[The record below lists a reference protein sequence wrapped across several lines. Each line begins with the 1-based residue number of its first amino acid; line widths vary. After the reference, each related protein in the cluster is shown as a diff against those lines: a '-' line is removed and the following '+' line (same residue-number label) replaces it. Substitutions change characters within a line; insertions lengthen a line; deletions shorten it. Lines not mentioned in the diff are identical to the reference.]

1 MSFLKQVH
9 LNLPSATKR
18 KVACSW
24 DQGQAKL
31 PQHDGV
37 LFFASNLVLEN
48 EERQNQ
54 KLTRPIER
62 NRVASR
68 FGSKY
73 QMSRLLINLPIKAI
87 EEVQTQ

>member
-1 MSFLKQVH
+1 MMNAVEVL
-9 LNLPSATKR
+9 TKL
-18 KVACSW
+18 
-24 DQGQAKL
+24 GI
-31 PQHDGV
+31 
-37 LFFASNLVLEN
+37 

-54 KLTRPIER
+54 KLKMTIER